1 MIVSADYREKQ
12 FEIDIVRGF
21 ESQGWKSAS
30 TDIGYDRSRALYVPD
45 VLAWLNTAYKDKFE
59 EFSKRVDF
67 EKQILDAIENTLR
80 TKGTLWL
87 LRHEMTIIGFGSFK
101 MCESQPEDERNA
113 TVSKR
118 YEQNILRVVQQV
130 HFRVDKQDSLDLV
143 FFVNGIPVATAE
155 VKTNFT
161 QDVNEAVEEYRKN
174 RKPKPSRN
182 SVVSPLLT
190 TERGAVVHFAISEND
205 IQMTTKLDGENTRF
219 LPFNKGRDGHAGNP
233 VPTEADPYPVS
244 YLWKEIGQKDAWLGI
259 FHHFAFV
266 EERLKTNEFGL
277 TTKRRTL
284 IFPRYHQWRAVSK
297 MIADARTRGVGQR
310 YLIEHSAGSGKTNTI
325 TWTAFQLSALRDR
338 DGNAFFDTILI
349 MSDRKVLDTQL
360 SRAVKQFN
368 TVEGLVQPINSKSGS
383 KTASLLKALEAGKRI
398 VVVTIQTFPFAM
410 EQIILNKALAGKRFA
425 VIFDE
430 AHNSQTG
437 RSSARLNA
445 ALGEV
450 GRGEVLNESVDDL
463 LERIQKSRKRP
474 ANVSFFGFTATPKHQ
489 TFMLF
494 GRKPNGDSFDLVADG
509 KFKKSDT
516 TGVVPVSFDKYTM
529 RQAIEEGFILDVL
542 KGYIPYQTCYQLTQK
557 NEQDAQSLARV
568 DGTAA
573 RNGLAKWKT
582 LHPTNVS
589 QKVEF
594 IIEHFRR
601 NVAGMLDGNA
611 KAMIVTSS
619 RAAVVR
625 YALAFKHYI
634 EEHPEFNDIPILR
647 IGIPLVAFSGE
658 VIGKDAMHMED
669 VVRDGSTAWLN
680 LLNAEEVYTE
690 QTLNPSS
697 INFGQDGALERAF
710 DTPEFRLMVVA
721 NKFQTGFD
729 QPKLCA
735 MYIDKSIDNPVEIV
749 QTYSRLNR
757 IAPGKDKTFIID
769 FVNRQEDVLK
779 AFKLYDSGAQI
790 NEAQDPQC
798 IEKLRQGIL
807 DVGIFSKANVEEF
820 VQAYY
825 APQLLQVNDNKRI
838 DSSMHA
844 LLNNIFDGPASKYQE
859 LLRNS
864 FNTCQDL
871 ELEHQNALRSNDES
885 RAAAIDA
892 ELIVASQEYEG
903 LKRFK
908 SNLSRFVSAYNYIA
922 QIADINEGSL
932 EGFCAYCQLLSKY
945 LGGIKPTQV
954 DLSSVLLAHYELK
967 PKNLVDVEVDDDND
981 EKITLRPMTG
991 DGGKEAKGKLPEY
1004 LRDILEQVSNF
1015 AGDLANLQDAVN
1027 YCQSIADKVS
1037 ESKVAVLQVKNNPRD
1052 VAKAGALGDEVRRAV
1067 FDLLAQNQ
1075 GFASMVSKDPEKCDE
1090 LLNIVYALINT
1101 GARFGHNEVS
1111 EYGRA

>member
-1 MIVSADYREKQ
+1 MIETAAYKEKA
-12 FEIDIVRGF
+12 FENDIVRGF
-21 ESQGWKSAS
+21 EYQGWLSS
-30 TDIGYDRSRALYVPD
+30 PNDLGYDRSRALYVPD
-45 VLAWLNTAYKDKFE
+45 VLAWLKTAYKDKFE
-59 EFSKRVDF
+59 AFSKRVDF
-67 EKQILDAIENTLR
+67 ENQLLDAIESTLR

-101 MCESQPEDERNA
+101 MCESQPEDGRNA
-113 TVSKR
+113 AVAKR
-118 YEQNILRVVQQV
+118 YQQNILRVVQQV

-161 QDVNEAVEEYRKN
+161 QDVNEAVEEYKKN

-182 SVVSPLLT
+182 GVASPLLT
-190 TERGAVVHFAISEND
+190 AERGAVVHFAVSEND

-233 VPTEADPYPVS
+233 APTETDPYPVS
-244 YLWKEIGQKDAWLGI
+244 YFWKEIGQKDAWLGI

-266 EERLKTNEFGL
+266 EERIATNEFGL
-277 TTKRRTL
+277 TTKKRTL

-297 MIADARTRGVGQR
+297 MISDARTRGVGQR

-325 TWTAFQLSALRDR
+325 TWTAFQLSSLRDR
-338 DGNAFFDTILI
+338 DGNAFFDTVLI

-368 TVEGLVQPINSKSGS
+368 TVEGLVQPITGKTGS
-383 KTASLLKALEAGKRI
+383 KTGALVKALEAGKRI

-410 EQIILNKALAGKRFA
+410 EQIILNEALAGKRFA

-450 GRGEVLNESVDDL
+450 GKGEVLSESIDDL

-474 ANVSFFGFTATPKHQ
+474 SNVSFFGFTATPKHH

-494 GRKPNGDSFDLVADG
+494 GRKPNGDPFDLVADG
-509 KFKKSDT
+509 KLKKGDS

-542 KGYIPYQTCYQLTQK
+542 KGYMPYQTCYQLTQK
-557 NEQDAQSLARV
+557 TEQDAESVARV
-568 DGTAA
+568 DGSAA
-573 RNGLAKWKT
+573 RSGLAKWKT

-594 IIEHFRR
+594 IIDHFRR

-625 YALAFKHYI
+625 YTLAFKHYI

-647 IGIPLVAFSGE
+647 IGVPLAAFSGE
-658 VIGKDAMHMED
+658 VVGKDAMHMED
-669 VVRDGSTAWLN
+669 VVRDDSTAWLN
-680 LLNAEEVYTE
+680 LINAEEIYTE

-697 INFGQDGALERAF
+697 INFGQEGALERAF

-735 MYIDKSIDNPVEIV
+735 MYIDKSIGNPVEIV

-769 FVNRQEDVLK
+769 FVNRQEDVLR
-779 AFKLYDSGAQI
+779 AFQLYDSGAQI
-790 NEAQDPQC
+790 NEAQDPQFL
-798 IEKLRQGIL
+798 EKLRQGIL
-807 DVGIFSKANVEEF
+807 DVGIFNKTNVEDF

-825 APQLLQVNDNKRI
+825 APQLLQVNDKKRI
-838 DSSMHA
+838 DTSMHGV
-844 LLNNIFDGPASKYQE
+844 LNSLFDAPASKYQE
-859 LLRNS
+859 LLRNA

-871 ELEHQNALRSNDES
+871 ELEHQNALRSKDEA
-885 RAAAIDA
+885 RASAIDA
-892 ELIVASQEYEG
+892 ELLAASQEYEE

-908 SNLSRFVSAYNYIA
+908 SNLSRFVGAYSYIA
-922 QIADINEGSL
+922 QITDINEGSL

-945 LGGIKPTQV
+945 LCGIKPTLA

-967 PKNLVDVEVDDDND
+967 PKSVVSGDTNDDNA
-981 EKITLRPMTG
+981 EQIALRPMTG
-991 DGGKEAKGKLPEY
+991 DGGKEARGKLPEY

-1052 VAKAGALGDEVRRAV
+1052 VAKAGAMGDEVRRAV

-1101 GARFGHNEVS
+1101 GARFGHDEVS
-1111 EYGRA
+1111 QYGRA